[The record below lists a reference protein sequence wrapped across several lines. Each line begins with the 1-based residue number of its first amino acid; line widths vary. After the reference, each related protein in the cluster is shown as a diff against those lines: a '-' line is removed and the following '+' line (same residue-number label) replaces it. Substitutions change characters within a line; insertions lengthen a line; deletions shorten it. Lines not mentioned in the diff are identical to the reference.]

1 MISQIE
7 QLLMILPILVQLN
20 FIDVLLIE
28 MISLKSVFGRLLASA
43 SQKSTESHFS
53 KFFKNFKIFSSITKY
68 LLNFSL
74 KVLLY

>member
-1 MISQIE
+1 
-7 QLLMILPILVQLN
+7 MILPILVQLN

-43 SQKSTESHFS
+43 SQESTESHFS
-53 KFFKNFKIFSSITKY
+53 KIFKIFKIFSSITKY